1 MKTEQWDDMTE
12 GMKEE
17 PSVVTDY
24 LETMF
29 DELSEEDIV
38 GFYET
43 VFEKKPE
50 ADGREEIFS
59 ELLEELYVLTAE
71 KPKEFAEV
79 MKLVKKKLVR

>member
-1 MKTEQWDDMTE
+1 MNKEQWDEMTE

-29 DELSEEDIV
+29 DELSEEDIF
-38 GFYET
+38 GFYAAVLDKQPEDDD
-43 VFEKKPE
+43 PE
-50 ADGREEIFS
+50 AVFA
-59 ELLEELYVLTAE
+59 ELLEELYVLTEE

-79 MKLVKKKLVR
+79 MKQVKKKIVR